1 MLQKEIEVVP
11 KTSIS
16 SSSDI
21 EIEIAELLYGLKT
34 SKNHESSSEKP
45 ETGVNHHNATVP
57 GPSEDVG
64 GFQFREVFS
73 FTLPFSSFFNLFFS
87 LAFYQRKRK
96 WKMPTI
102 IPPWFRIIQVKS

>member
-11 KTSIS
+11 KASTS

-45 ETGVNHHNATVP
+45 EAGVNHHNATVP
-57 GPSEDVG
+57 CPSKDVG
-64 GFQFREVFS
+64 GFQFLEVFS
-73 FTLPFSSFFNLFFS
+73 STLPFSSFLTLS
-87 LAFYQRKRK
+87 
-96 WKMPTI
+96 
-102 IPPWFRIIQVKS
+102 FRWHFIREKENGR